1 MFDNEPDLL
10 TRSQC
15 QKLLHV
21 SKSTMLK
28 LIHEGYIS
36 ARVIAGSYRI
46 EKEELVEFVRNT
58 TIYL

>member
-1 MFDNEPDLL
+1 MFDTEPDLL

-21 SKSTMLK
+21 SKNTMLK

-36 ARVIAGSYRI
+36 ARIIAGSYRI
-46 EKEELVEFVRNT
+46 EKKELVKFVKNT
-58 TIYL
+58 SYYL

>member
-1 MFDNEPDLL
+1 MFENEPDLL

-21 SKSTMLK
+21 SKNTMLN

-36 ARVIAGSYRI
+36 ARIIAGSYRI
-46 EKEELVEFVRNT
+46 DKEELLTFVRNSL
-58 TIYL
+58 YY

>member
-1 MFDNEPDLL
+1 MFDTEPDLL

-21 SKSTMLK
+21 SKNTMLK

-46 EKEELVEFVRNT
+46 EKEELITFVKKSSYYN
-58 TIYL
+58 

>member
-15 QKLLHV
+15 QKLLHI
-21 SKSTMLK
+21 SKNTMLN

-36 ARVIAGSYRI
+36 ARIIAGSYRI
-46 EKEELVEFVRNT
+46 EKEELEAFIKNSS
-58 TIYL
+58 YY

>member
-1 MFDNEPDLL
+1 MFDKEPDLL

-21 SKSTMLK
+21 SKNTMLK

-36 ARVIAGSYRI
+36 ARIIAGSYRI
-46 EKEELVEFVRNT
+46 EKDSLIEFVKSSI
-58 TIYL
+58 IY